1 MALPST
7 QSSGK
12 ENSDPLSVFQ
22 RDIFAPGISSNY
34 CMCLGAAWNRG
45 LDSWNHLKLA
55 VTNSDWNCFTTSL
68 CCRWASPMRCVI
80 ALPPAWMELIYLHK
94 RIRTHQEHFLLGS
107 HGVPLF
113 QPKKTKRSTET
124 VLCES
129 VISHAETWLF
139 LCSHR
144 TRFACDLK
152 APCEISKVLKHVSAI
167 FHRLSLILYV
177 EEQYLLWQWSES
189 NQIKAV
195 RNIINIV
202 VALLQLVDSLALCA
216 QSNPQCQLTKEQKY
230 NTPQTSANAN
240 HVNTCHTRDE
250 MAW

>member
-1 MALPST
+1 MIFLPLEYLRIIVCVLEQLGIEVLILEITWSWQSRTRTEIALRQACVAGEPVRCGVSLPYHLPEWNWST
-7 QSSGK
+7 YTREFERTKST
-12 ENSDPLSVFQ
+12 F
-22 RDIFAPGISSNY
+22 
-34 CMCLGAAWNRG
+34 
-45 LDSWNHLKLA
+45 SWGHMG
-55 VTNSDWNCFTTSL
+55 SL
-68 CCRWASPMRCVI
+68 CFSQKK
-80 ALPPAWMELIYLHK
+80 K
-94 RIRTHQEHFLLGS
+94 RT
-107 HGVPLF
+107 
-113 QPKKTKRSTET
+113 TET

-129 VISHAETWLF
+129 VISHAEIWLF

-167 FHRLSLILYV
+167 FHRLWLILYV

-202 VALLQLVDSLALCA
+202 VALLQLVDSVALCA